1 MMGIAYCQHSPDVD
15 VGGTETETETE
26 HSNSRIAQAQS
37 IMYNAV
43 AVIEVVIE
51 VVYHFTLHCIDII
64 ESI

>member
-1 MMGIAYCQHSPDVD
+1 MGIAYCQHSPDVD
-15 VGGTETETETE
+15 VGGTETE
-26 HSNSRIAQAQS
+26 HSRIAQAQS